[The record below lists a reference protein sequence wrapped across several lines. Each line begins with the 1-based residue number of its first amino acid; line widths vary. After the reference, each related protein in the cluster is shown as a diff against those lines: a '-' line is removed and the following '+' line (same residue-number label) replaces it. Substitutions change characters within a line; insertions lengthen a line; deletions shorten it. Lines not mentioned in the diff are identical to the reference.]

1 MWKSEQRSLVPY
13 GKTQKR
19 VEWAFKRVAADSRSG
34 STRPECYTTSSTMAE
49 AAASYNT
56 VGNGRAINSYNFYR
70 IGGELTGR
78 GGYCESSVPRLRLT
92 GLWNSCSPLRSASHN
107 LYRLRNCLLLCP
119 IRALSSVHS
128 LVV

>member
-1 MWKSEQRSLVPY
+1 MYRNASYHFRFVQVCCKSHGTKVQRASFVSPTLESEAVERAARWTRGSEGTWKSKLRSLAPY

-34 STRPECYTTSSTMAE
+34 STRCECYTTSSTMAE

-70 IGGELTGR
+70 I
-78 GGYCESSVPRLRLT
+78 
-92 GLWNSCSPLRSASHN
+92 
-107 LYRLRNCLLLCP
+107 
-119 IRALSSVHS
+119 
-128 LVV
+128 